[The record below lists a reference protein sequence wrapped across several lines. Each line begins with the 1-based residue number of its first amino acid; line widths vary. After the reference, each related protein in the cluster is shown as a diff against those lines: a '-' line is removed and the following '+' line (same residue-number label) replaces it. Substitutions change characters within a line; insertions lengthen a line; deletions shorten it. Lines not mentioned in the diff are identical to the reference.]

1 MNKYAH
7 IKASDLKEMNTNL
20 QKYLDMVILEL
31 DEIDAAIEYCDNS
44 LAFWERTNRI
54 PEEERFRKIYDLTR
68 VKRQVESRKRIFD
81 ELFEALGDAF
91 RAIDDFVDYIE

>member
-31 DEIDAAIEYCDNS
+31 DEIDAAIEYCDDS
-44 LAFWERTNRI
+44 LAFWKRTNRI

-81 ELFEALGDAF
+81 ELFEALGNAL